1 MLSYAKLGM
10 VKLRETNIK
19 LEFSLKFVVDAD
31 FDIKKRLQLL
41 NVQIQGDLKLKDDE
55 NGNKRCVLQNQV
67 QELNSEV
74 VSKVR
79 MRYILR

>member
-19 LEFSLKFVVDAD
+19 LEFCLKFAVDAD
-31 FDIKKRLQLL
+31 FDFKKRLQLL
-41 NVQIQGDLKLKDDE
+41 NVQIQRDLKLKDDV

-74 VSKVR
+74 VSKVSA
-79 MRYILR
+79 LTFL